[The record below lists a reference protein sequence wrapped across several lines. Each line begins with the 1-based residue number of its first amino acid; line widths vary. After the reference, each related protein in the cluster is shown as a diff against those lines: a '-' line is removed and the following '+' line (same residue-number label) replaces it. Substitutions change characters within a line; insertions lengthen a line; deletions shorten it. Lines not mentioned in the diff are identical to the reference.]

1 MGGFRILVAD
11 DHPVFRFGLSSL
23 LGSHDGW
30 EVCGQA
36 ADGRDAVEKCR
47 ELKPDL
53 LILDICLPIL
63 NGVDTARQILKHNP
77 AQAILILTAVDSE
90 QAIRDCLEAGV
101 RGWVFKSDGTEDLT
115 TAVEAMQ
122 RCKSIFSPRVSDLIM
137 DGYKRYRVDP
147 DAAKVPK
154 LSPREREVVQLV
166 SEGKASKEV
175 AVILNV
181 TLATAETHR
190 SNIMRKLK
198 LHSVAELVLYAVRN
212 EIVHVHSAAVLGFPN
227 PGEDQSRPRASS
239 DYPDLPVAVNS
250 RGDVGRRT
258 LN

>member
-1 MGGFRILVAD
+1 MGAFRILVAD
-11 DHPVFRFGLSSL
+11 DHPIFRYGLTSL

-47 ELKPDL
+47 GLKPDL

-63 NGVDTARQILKHNP
+63 NGVDTARQILKRNP

-137 DGYKRYRVDP
+137 DGYKRHRVDP
-147 DAAKVPK
+147 DAARLPK

-175 AVILNV
+175 AAILSV

-198 LHSVAELVLYAVRN
+198 LHSIAELVLYAVRN
-212 EIVHVHSAAVLGFPN
+212 EIVHVHSAAVLRFPD
-227 PGEDQSRPRASS
+227 PSEERGRPLASS
-239 DYPDLPVAVNS
+239 DYAALPAEVNA
-250 RGDVGRRT
+250 RGNVGRRSF
-258 LN
+258 N

>member
-1 MGGFRILVAD
+1 MGAFRILVAD
-11 DHPVFRFGLSSL
+11 DHPIFRYGLTSL

-36 ADGRDAVEKCR
+36 ADGRDAVGKCR

-63 NGVDTARQILKHNP
+63 NGVDTARQILKRNP

-137 DGYKRYRVDP
+137 DGYKRHGVDP
-147 DAAKVPK
+147 DAARLPK

-175 AVILNV
+175 AAILSV

-198 LHSVAELVLYAVRN
+198 LHSIAELVLYAVRN
-212 EIVHVHSAAVLGFPN
+212 EIVHVHSAAVLRFPN
-227 PGEDQSRPRASS
+227 PGEERGRPLASS
-239 DYPDLPVAVNS
+239 DYAGLPAEVNA
-250 RGDVGRRT
+250 RGNVGRRSF
-258 LN
+258 N